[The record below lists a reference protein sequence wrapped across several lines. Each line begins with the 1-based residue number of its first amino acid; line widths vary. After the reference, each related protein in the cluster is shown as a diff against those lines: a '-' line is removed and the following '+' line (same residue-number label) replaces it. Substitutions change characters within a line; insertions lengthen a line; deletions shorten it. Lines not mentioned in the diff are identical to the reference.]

1 MPIGEMRTTVKFLL
15 LVTVFR
21 PVNEDSFVV
30 NPLDVQFLDEKAR
43 YDNENYLVKD
53 GMLRR
58 KNSPTVT
65 LYWISADLRTVL
77 LSYSPGCNALKQ
89 TVTITRYTFQQY
101 LI

>member
-1 MPIGEMRTTVKFLL
+1 MRTTVKFLL

-58 KNSPTVT
+58 KKFTHCNFILDLSR
-65 LYWISADLRTVL
+65 SANGIAFLFSRL
-77 LSYSPGCNALKQ
+77 
-89 TVTITRYTFQQY
+89 
-101 LI
+101 